1 MFLTKAAHPSQIGSG
16 TKDDNRIKPPP
27 GVSGPWSLLLV
38 AALLTAI
45 AWLLALQVPAL
56 DAFFFAQARPALN
69 EMGVSPPNPA
79 LVSGLIQAIMQLT
92 GLLGVA
98 FAAIAFSKKLP
109 PDGVVVVAIQIF
121 VLTSIIQLAAFA
133 FLGYTPLLATYL
145 LTCAGATFTGFK
157 LRSRD
162 KEKKLI
168 ESQFYE
174 LVMRNRELEE
184 ARLALVKQDEVE
196 RRLLAADLH
205 DQVLND
211 LKKIVETFKKYSS
224 EPTDSLKAQIE
235 GGFQKT
241 MIEIREIMD
250 DLCPVMLQNF
260 GLGPALEDC
269 LDKGSERSGFDKEF
283 ESTLEEEEIERF
295 SQVEQSL
302 IYRLVQES
310 ITNIC
315 KHAQAENVS
324 VELTRKG
331 RDMLIFI
338 NDDGKGIDY
347 GAISHQSRGLRYMR
361 LRADLIEG
369 TIEWKEGKNGKGT
382 TVVIR
387 VPFPYEKAPPS

>member
-1 MFLTKAAHPSQIGSG
+1 MTLVSVVLTAAA
-16 TKDDNRIKPPP
+16 
-27 GVSGPWSLLLV
+27 WLV
-38 AALLTAI
+38 AQQI
-45 AWLLALQVPAL
+45 PAL
-56 DAFFFAQARPALN
+56 DAFFFAQVRPALA
-69 EMGVSPPNPA
+69 ELSISSSKTA
-79 LVSGLIQAIMQLT
+79 LVSGLGEAILQLL
-92 GLLGVA
+92 GLL
-98 FAAIAFSKKLP
+98 AIAYASISFAKKLP
-109 PDGVVVVAIQIF
+109 SEGVVVVSIQIY
-121 VLTSIIQLAAFA
+121 VLTSICQLTAYV
-133 FLGYTPLLATYL
+133 FLGYSPLLATYL
-145 LTCAGATFTGFK
+145 VTCAGGTYIGLW
-157 LRSRD
+157 LRRRD
-162 KEKKLI
+162 KEKKLT

-184 ARLALVKQDEVE
+184 ARLSLVKQDEVE

-211 LKKIVETFKKYSS
+211 LKKIVDAFKKYQT
-224 EPTDSLKAQIE
+224 EPTDYLKAQIE

-269 LDKGSERSGFDKEF
+269 LDKGSERSGFEKEF
-283 ESTLEEEEIERF
+283 ESTLEDEEIERF

-331 RDMLIFI
+331 GDFLIYI

-369 TIEWKEGKNGKGT
+369 TIEWKQGKSGKGT

-387 VPFPYEKAPPS
+387 VPFPRETAPKS